1 MNIFQPE
8 YSVNTRNNNALFWF
22 LQIIGWGLFTLLNL
36 AGRQYFVH
44 FHVSELINSLVLG
57 SCLII
62 TTSLLR
68 KYYQYRLNST
78 HIVKTIGHII
88 LASIVTACLTMLLFA
103 VIIVPNQMAIFK
115 SNDQLL
121 YQQIMLSAPMIAF
134 LVMAWSALY
143 SMLKKQQQLKRSQQA
158 QENLSHSLKEAQ
170 LDVFL
175 SQINPHFIFNAI
187 NNIRALILEDA
198 DKARDMLAHLSEV
211 MRYTMQIDKEKLI
224 SFSEEIDIVEQY
236 IALNSLQFE
245 DKLTTEYNLAPETMA
260 LSLPPMVL
268 QLLVENAI
276 KHGIGKLTAGGVI
289 KITSELHQD
298 SWLIS
303 VENSGELLTKD
314 SPKKTRSG
322 VGLNNIKQ
330 RLALVYGEKSSF
342 TLKSSDVGVKAMM
355 SLPR

>member
-8 YSVNTRNNNALFWF
+8 YPVNTRNNNALFWF

-68 KYYQYRLNST
+68 KYYQSRLNST
-78 HIVKTIGHII
+78 HIVKTIGHMI
-88 LASIVTACLTMLLFA
+88 LASIVTACLTMMLFA

-121 YQQIMLSAPMIAF
+121 FQQIMLSAPMIAF
-134 LVMAWSALY
+134 LVLAWSALY
-143 SMLKKQQQLKRSQQA
+143 TMLKKQQQLKHSQQA
-158 QENLSHSLKEAQ
+158 QKHLSHSLKEAQ

-245 DKLTTEYNLAPETMA
+245 DKLTTEYNLAPETMS
-260 LSLPPMVL
+260 LLLPPMVL

-276 KHGIGKLTAGGVI
+276 KHGIGKLTAGGII
-289 KITSELHQD
+289 KITSELHQEH
-298 SWLIS
+298 WLIS
-303 VENSGELLTKD
+303 VENSGELLAKNN
-314 SPKKTRSG
+314 PKQARSG

-330 RLALVYGEKSSF
+330 RLALVYGKKSSF
-342 TLKSSDVGVKAMM
+342 TLESSDIGVKAMM